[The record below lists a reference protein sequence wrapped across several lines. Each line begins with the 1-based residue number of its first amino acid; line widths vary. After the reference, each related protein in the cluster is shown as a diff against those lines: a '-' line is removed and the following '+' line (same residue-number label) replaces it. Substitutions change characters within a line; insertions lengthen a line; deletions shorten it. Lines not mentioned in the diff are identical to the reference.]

1 MAAPSPPGPAP
12 VPQFPANILDYSGSI
27 NGGGTA
33 QLVLPMDYARS
44 YFEFVNNSNANMYLE
59 FGPARATANLTTTS
73 GNTSIGTLTV
83 TNAGFGY
90 TYAPNIVLL
99 GGGGPNNK
107 PDGATSTIAWRW
119 NSPSITANAHVTIG
133 SGSIST
139 LIIDYGGSG
148 YVTTPYIMMVN
159 DPRDPFGCAKPTA
172 STGVLITPGG
182 SYTMTNTFVT
192 TAQVAVYGGT
202 TGQQFACKVA

>member
-1 MAAPSPPGPAP
+1 MTALPTQQNNPPRNP
-12 VPQFPANILDYSGSI
+12 FRLLDASGSI
-27 NGGGTA
+27 TSGGTA
-33 QLVLPMDYARS
+33 QLILPAVPQRA

-59 FGPARATANLTTTS
+59 FGPARASCNLTS
-73 GNTSIGTLTV
+73 GSIGTLTV

-90 TYAPNIVLL
+90 TYAPNVTLL
-99 GGGGPNNK
+99 GGGGDNNY
-107 PDGATSTIAWRW
+107 PDGATNAV
-119 NSPSITANAHVTIG
+119 PYQFYPPTAYGSAHVTVG

-139 LIIDYGGSG
+139 LIIDYGGVG
-148 YVTTPYIMMVN
+148 YVTTPYVLMKN

-192 TAQVAVYGGT
+192 TEPVAVYGGT
-202 TGQQFACKVA
+202 TGQQFACKYA